1 MTARFALTTGAL
13 LALVAVALG
22 AFGAHALKG
31 RLEPDMATVWQT
43 AAQYH
48 GWHALALVA
57 AGLLLLHRPD
67 LLFLDEP
74 TAGIDPVARR
84 YLWDLLFELSSAG
97 HTLFVT
103 THYMDE
109 AEYCDRIS
117 IMNEGRIVALDTPDG
132 LKKQY
137 RVDSVEEVFVKIVR
151 SGKNSV

>member
-1 MTARFALTTGAL
+1 MTARFALTMGAL

-67 LLFLDEP
+67 AGAIAAAAWLFAAGVVLFSGSLYLLALTGARGWARSRRSADSRSSP
-74 TAGIDPVARR
+74 AGRR
-84 YLWDLLFELSSAG
+84 SRGVRGGPSSAERRG
-97 HTLFVT
+97 
-103 THYMDE
+103 
-109 AEYCDRIS
+109 I
-117 IMNEGRIVALDTPDG
+117 G
-132 LKKQY
+132 
-137 RVDSVEEVFVKIVR
+137 
-151 SGKNSV
+151 GKASA